1 MHCTKKITNDIT
13 WLGVSDRRLAMF
25 ENAFPIPRGVS
36 YNSFLIKDEKTIL
49 LDTVDKAVSGRFF
62 ENLAFALEGRS
73 LDYIVVN
80 HMEPDHCAT
89 LGEIILRHPNTRIIV
104 NAKTLVMIKQFF
116 DFDIDY
122 RAVIVKDGDTL
133 STGRHTLSFYT
144 APMVHWPEVMV
155 TYDAEDKV
163 LFSADAFGTF
173 GAISGNIFADEVDFE
188 ADWLP
193 DARRYYANIVGKY
206 GAQVAALL
214 SKISPL
220 ETDIICPLHGPVWRQ
235 NIGWYLDK
243 YKKWAAWEPEE
254 KGIVIAYASIY
265 GNTENAADILAL
277 KLADRG
283 IKNIAMY
290 DVSAVH
296 PSYILADCFRF
307 SHIVFAS
314 STYNGGIFP
323 NMETLLLDIKAH
335 LLQNRTIAFMEN
347 GTWAPMSA
355 KLMKEII
362 SPLKNTTILD
372 NTVTI
377 RSSLKPV
384 QEAELE
390 SLADALCNTL
400 GLRI

>member
-1 MHCTKKITNDIT
+1 MHCTKRITDDII

-36 YNSFLIKDEKTIL
+36 YNSFLIKDEKTVL

-62 ENLAFALEGRS
+62 ENLAFALEGRA
-73 LDYIVVN
+73 LDYIIVN

-89 LGEIILRHPNTRIIV
+89 LGEIILRHPNVRIVV

-116 DFDIDY
+116 DFDIDS
-122 RAVIVKDGDTL
+122 RAVIVKEGDTL
-133 STGRHTLSFYT
+133 ATGRHTLSFYT

-155 TYDAEDKV
+155 TYDAADKV

-206 GAQVAALL
+206 GTQVTALL
-214 SKISPL
+214 TKASAL
-220 ETDIICPLHGPVWRQ
+220 EIDIICPLHGPVWRQ

-254 KGIVIAYASIY
+254 KGLVIAYASIY
-265 GNTENAADILAL
+265 GNTENAADILAS

-335 LLQNRTIAFMEN
+335 LLQNRTMAFMEN
-347 GTWAPMSA
+347 GTWVPMSA
-355 KLMKEII
+355 KLMKELI
-362 SPLKNTTILD
+362 SPLKNTTVLD

-377 RSSLKPV
+377 KSSLKPA
-384 QEAELE
+384 QETELE
-390 SLADALCNTL
+390 SLADVICSTL
-400 GLRI
+400 K

>member
-1 MHCTKKITNDIT
+1 MHCTKRITDDII

-36 YNSFLIKDEKTIL
+36 YNSFLIKDEKTVL

-62 ENLAFALEGRS
+62 ENLAFALEGRA
-73 LDYIVVN
+73 LDYIIVN

-89 LGEIILRHPNTRIIV
+89 LGEIILRHPNVRIVV

-116 DFDIDY
+116 DFDIDS
-122 RAVIVKDGDTL
+122 RAVIVKEGDTL
-133 STGRHTLSFYT
+133 ATGRHTLSFYT

-155 TYDAEDKV
+155 TYDAADKV

-206 GAQVAALL
+206 GTQVTALL
-214 SKISPL
+214 TKASAL
-220 ETDIICPLHGPVWRQ
+220 EIDIICPLHGPVWRQ

-254 KGIVIAYASIY
+254 KGLVIAYASIY
-265 GNTENAADILAL
+265 GNTENAADILAS
-277 KLADRG
+277 KLADRD

-335 LLQNRTIAFMEN
+335 LLQNRTMAFMEN
-347 GTWAPMSA
+347 GTWVPMSA
-355 KLMKEII
+355 KLMKELI
-362 SPLKNTTILD
+362 SPLKNTTVLD

-377 RSSLKPV
+377 KSSLKPA

-390 SLADALCNTL
+390 SLADVICSTL
-400 GLRI
+400 K

>member
-1 MHCTKKITNDIT
+1 
-13 WLGVSDRRLAMF
+13 
-25 ENAFPIPRGVS
+25 
-36 YNSFLIKDEKTIL
+36 
-49 LDTVDKAVSGRFF
+49 
-62 ENLAFALEGRS
+62 
-73 LDYIVVN
+73 
-80 HMEPDHCAT
+80 AT
-89 LGEIILRHPNTRIIV
+89 LGEIILRHPNARIIV

-116 DFDIDY
+116 DFDIDS

-133 STGRHTLSFYT
+133 SAGRHTLSFYT

-220 ETDIICPLHGPVWRQ
+220 EIDIICPLHGPVWRQ

-254 KGIVIAYASIY
+254 NGIVIAYASIY

-335 LLQNRTIAFMEN
+335 LLQNRTMAFMEN

-390 SLADALCNTL
+390 SLADALCSTL

>member
-1 MHCTKKITNDIT
+1 MHCTKRITDDII

-36 YNSFLIKDEKTIL
+36 YNSFLIKDEKTVL

-62 ENLAFALEGRS
+62 ENLAFALEGRA
-73 LDYIVVN
+73 LDYIIVN

-89 LGEIILRHPNTRIIV
+89 LGEIILRHPNVRIVV

-116 DFDIDY
+116 DFDIDS
-122 RAVIVKDGDTL
+122 RAVIVKEGDTL
-133 STGRHTLSFYT
+133 ATGRHTLSFYT

-155 TYDAEDKV
+155 TYDAADKV

-206 GAQVAALL
+206 GTQVTALL
-214 SKISPL
+214 TKASAL
-220 ETDIICPLHGPVWRQ
+220 EIDIICPLHGPVWRQ

-254 KGIVIAYASIY
+254 KGLVIAYASIY
-265 GNTENAADILAL
+265 GNTENAADILAS

-335 LLQNRTIAFMEN
+335 LLQNRTMAFMEN
-347 GTWAPMSA
+347 GTWVPMSA
-355 KLMKEII
+355 KLMKELI
-362 SPLKNTTILD
+362 SPLKNTTVLD

-377 RSSLKPV
+377 KSSLKPA

-390 SLADALCNTL
+390 SLADVICSTL
-400 GLRI
+400 K

>member
-1 MHCTKKITNDIT
+1 MKSRCMVSVSTT
-13 WLGVSDRRLAMF
+13 GVC
-25 ENAFPIPRGVS
+25 ENSFPIPKGVS
-36 YNSFLIKDEKTIL
+36 YNSFLIKDEKTVL

-62 ENLAFALEGRS
+62 ENLAFALEGRT

-89 LGEIILRHPNTRIIV
+89 LGEIILRHPNASIIV

-116 DFDIDY
+116 DFDIDS
-122 RAVIVKDGDTL
+122 RAIIVKDGDIL
-133 STGRHTLSFYT
+133 ATGRHTLSFYT

-155 TYDAEDKV
+155 TYDAEEKV

-173 GAISGNIFADEVDFE
+173 GAINGNIFADEVDFE

-206 GAQVAALL
+206 GAQVAAL
-214 SKISPL
+214 SAKISPL
-220 ETDIICPLHGPVWRQ
+220 EIDIICPLHGPVCRQ

-296 PSYILADCFRF
+296 PSYILAYCFRF

-335 LLQNRTIAFMEN
+335 LLQNRTMAFIEN

-362 SPLKNTTILD
+362 SPLKNTTILE
-372 NTVTI
+372 NTITI

-390 SLADALCNTL
+390 SLANALCSSL
-400 GLRI
+400 GLRT